1 MTTIVNAN
9 FIEDVGESRHVYSH
23 TTMIGQR
30 SRVWHGYMDHA
41 GLNLIEPWL
50 GPQSLWYT

>member
-1 MTTIVNAN
+1 MGSAVMTTIVNAN

-23 TTMIGQR
+23 TTMIRQH

-50 GPQSLWYT
+50 GP